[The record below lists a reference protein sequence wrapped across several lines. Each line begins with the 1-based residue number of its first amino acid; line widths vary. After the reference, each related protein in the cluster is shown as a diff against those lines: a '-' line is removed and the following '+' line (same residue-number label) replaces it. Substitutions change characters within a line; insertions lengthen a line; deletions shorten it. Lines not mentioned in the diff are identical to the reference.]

1 MGGRRARNPRCF
13 SPLPEDL
20 RGQPHFFIPIIT
32 LSTNTSE
39 NALQYKAELALVKAQ
54 KIDITYVEDQ
64 LNKFN
69 VGFSR
74 NYTLASDQLA
84 KAIDPIDNSIVAM
97 KKVK

>member
-1 MGGRRARNPRCF
+1 M
-13 SPLPEDL
+13 
-20 RGQPHFFIPIIT
+20 
-32 LSTNTSE
+32 
-39 NALQYKAELALVKAQ
+39 KAQ